1 MFSTG
6 TTRWY
11 SPELP
16 TSIRLT
22 RKFSPLCSFHRIVE
36 TYGFFSYTTLD
47 ICLLIFG
54 CTACRILVPRP
65 GIKPTPPALK
75 AWSLDHWTTREV
87 PTLDIFNV
95 SSHLV
100 ATFSPNLCHP
110 PIFSKGISVVMNYI
124 QYVQDC

>member
-1 MFSTG
+1 MFSIG

-11 SPELP
+11 SPELS
-16 TSIRLT
+16 TSIGLT
-22 RKFSPLCSFHRIVE
+22 RKFRPLCSFHRIIE
-36 TYGFFSYTTLD
+36 TYCFFNYASLD
-47 ICLLIFG
+47 ICPLIFG
-54 CTACRILVPRP
+54 RIACRILVPQP
-65 GIKPTPPALK
+65 EIEPTPPALE
-75 AWSLDHWTTREV
+75 AWSLDPWTRRDV

-124 QYVQDC
+124 QYVHF